1 MFRAYTRLTLLAAAI
16 ILGLVYQFQGNLTF
30 AMYLYLAA
38 VLLLTSHILFGNIW
52 QAFTALRSGRVTLA
66 DRILGLVIRPSW
78 LLPRPRAYY
87 HFVRG
92 MLALRAEQLEEGD
105 RALQMALDGPLR
117 SDRDRALA
125 LLNRAHIA
133 YLQENWKTCRTL
145 KEEAEQLKARDLLI
159 QEHLKKLNQALNQ
172 KGDARLN

>member
-1 MFRAYTRLTLLAAAI
+1 MFRAYTRLALLLAAI

-30 AMYLYLAA
+30 ALYLYLAA
-38 VLLLTSHILFGNIW
+38 GLLLASHLLFGNIW
-52 QAFTALRSGRVTLA
+52 QAFTALRSGRVGLA
-66 DRILGLVIRPSW
+66 DRILELVVRPSW

-87 HFVRG
+87 YFVQG
-92 MLALRAEQLEEGD
+92 MLALRSEQLERGD
-105 RALQMALDGPLR
+105 QSLQLALDGPLR

-133 YLQENWKTCRTL
+133 YLQQNWSACRTL
-145 KEEAEQLKARDLLI
+145 KEEAEKLQARDLLI

-172 KGDARLN
+172 QGDARLN